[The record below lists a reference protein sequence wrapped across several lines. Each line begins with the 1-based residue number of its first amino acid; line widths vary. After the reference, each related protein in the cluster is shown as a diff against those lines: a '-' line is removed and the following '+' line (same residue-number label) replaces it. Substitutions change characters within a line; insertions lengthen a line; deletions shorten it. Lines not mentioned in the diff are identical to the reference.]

1 MRRRTLP
8 LLATTIS
15 LALLLVVG
23 GVAASKQRH
32 EQSTSSSQSATA
44 TKSAGDVSIQS
55 TTVKASFASG
65 TESADFFGVK
75 VSDHGNLLSFESPAG
90 HEAVF
95 PGREGYALCS
105 QSGGLVRGYDT
116 GTAEEGFGPPKFK
129 QPNPG
134 KFPLSITRNTT
145 DGDFQLKQVWAKPD
159 ATEKTVTVTM
169 TVKNISNGS
178 DFFVVLSRSGDF
190 DVGSSALDQ
199 GARTSD
205 SVWQWDDVSSPVQE
219 PLPGGTMLT
228 ALTWGIPHNTFIE
241 QSSAWAV
248 AGGTREEC
256 LTASGLP
263 TPTSV
268 QDLAMRVIYL
278 FPGLLSSGQSR
289 TLKFQYGRM

>member
-1 MRRRTLP
+1 
-8 LLATTIS
+8 
-15 LALLLVVG
+15 
-23 GVAASKQRH
+23 
-32 EQSTSSSQSATA
+32 
-44 TKSAGDVSIQS
+44 
-55 TTVKASFASG
+55 
-65 TESADFFGVK
+65 
-75 VSDHGNLLSFESPAG
+75 
-90 HEAVF
+90 
-95 PGREGYALCS
+95 
-105 QSGGLVRGYDT
+105 
-116 GTAEEGFGPPKFK
+116 
-129 QPNPG
+129 
-134 KFPLSITRNTT
+134 
-145 DGDFQLKQVWAKPD
+145 
-159 ATEKTVTVTM
+159 M
-169 TVKNISNGS
+169 TVKNITTDGS

-289 TLKFQYGRM
+289 TLKFEYGRM